1 MINLILEMKKLRPRE
16 MKVICPKVCEVTVKR
31 EEERRELG
39 WAIKRKS

>member
-31 EEERRELG
+31 ENGE
-39 WAIKRKS
+39 KK